1 MKKII
6 TLISLALLLFLIPGC
21 IYKSTYSGTQES
33 NHITEI
39 ESGSV
44 NIITKNTTVK
54 ANETMLIRNGSTLE
68 ICDGATLT
76 VKGELMCEE
85 GSSVTVSGK
94 ITTKSGSEMSV
105 GGRMVIEGSVELGGM
120 LTVEETGTIS
130 GGGSLAVLNS
140 FEDIYCMGSVT
151 AKITAPA
158 PVTVDGVTTVG
169 GILVVNKKYS
179 LPQDYG
185 SELSG
190 AAYAAWYKMKTESG
204 YEMTILSGYRSY
216 EKQEELFEYWCNVD
230 GYELACMESALPG
243 CSEHQSGLAMDIGKL
258 ETEYAYSDEGKW
270 LAEHCHEF
278 GFIIR
283 YPEDKTNIT
292 GYMYEPWHIR
302 YLGKSTAKL
311 VHDSGLTLEE
321 FLGIEG

>member
-1 MKKII
+1 M
-6 TLISLALLLFLIPGC
+6 TGC
-21 IYKSTYSGTQES
+21 AYTSTYSGTQKS

-54 ANETMLIRNGSTLE
+54 DNETMLIRNGSTLE
-68 ICDGATLT
+68 VCDGATLT
-76 VKGELMCEE
+76 VKGELVCEE
-85 GSSVTVSGK
+85 GSEVTVSGN
-94 ITTKSGSEMSV
+94 ISAKSGSFLNI
-105 GGRMVIEGSVELGGM
+105 GGNMVVNGAVELGGTLM
-120 LTVEETGTIS
+120 VEVSGTIS
-130 GGGSLAVLNS
+130 GDGSISVVNS
-140 FEDIYCMGSVT
+140 FEDIDCMGSVT
-151 AKITAPA
+151 AEIAAPA

-185 SELSG
+185 SELNSD
-190 AAYAAWYKMKTESG
+190 AYAAWREMKTESG

-216 EKQEELFEYWCNVD
+216 EKQKELFEYWCDVD